1 LRHDVSR
8 LQAENAFYSVKTFLT
23 ADRMAYVPS
32 RGLARVFCA
41 FDKALARSGVL
52 LRAPAASSRMRHLTF
67 TQIRAIR
74 AGPLSEK
81 GLEPAQHIF

>member
-67 TQIRAIR
+67 TQIRETR
-74 AGPLSEK
+74 AGLLFAEGSNR
-81 GLEPAQHIF
+81 AAHF